1 MNENFNNDK
10 FENIVATA
18 KKLFWKHG
26 FRRVSVEEICKEAK
40 VSKMTYYRFFPN
52 KIELAKTVFDGV
64 VEEGRQ
70 KFKELMASDIPA
82 SEKIKGMI
90 LMKEDSTHEISKE
103 FLEDFY
109 LGTQPELKVYV
120 EETTR
125 KVWAEMLN
133 DFKKAQQDGVF
144 RKDFKP
150 EFLIHVSFKIV
161 DMMKDENLMKLY
173 GSPQELIMEYANFVS
188 YGISNREGK

>member
-1 MNENFNNDK
+1 MDEQLKNQKYHDL
-10 FENIVATA
+10 VQTA
-18 KKLFWKHG
+18 RNLFWKHG
-26 FRRVSVEEICKEAK
+26 FRRVSIEEICKKAG

-82 SEKIKGMI
+82 SEKIRGMI
-90 LMKEDSTHEISKE
+90 LMKEESTHDISKE

-109 LGTQPELKVYV
+109 LGTQPELKAYV
-120 EETTR
+120 EEITR
-125 KVWAEMLN
+125 KVWDEMLY
-133 DFKKAQQDGVF
+133 DFKKAQQEGVF
-144 RKDFKP
+144 RSDFKP

-161 DMMKDENLMKLY
+161 DMMKDENLLKLY